1 MTDISDEE
9 WEQLLKKLS
18 QHNDLSTDFTLSY
31 KISGLKLDLIQA
43 SVLQFITTNSDEQM
57 STLTTKSPSLT
68 TESEWVQEPRIML
81 CQTSKRL
88 MNDIHLLIKQLQH
101 E

>member
-31 KISGLKLDLIQA
+31 KFSGLKLDLIQA

-57 STLTTKSPSLT
+57 STLTTKPIIDNRKWMSARTQDYAVSNF
-68 TESEWVQEPRIML
+68 
-81 CQTSKRL
+81 KRL